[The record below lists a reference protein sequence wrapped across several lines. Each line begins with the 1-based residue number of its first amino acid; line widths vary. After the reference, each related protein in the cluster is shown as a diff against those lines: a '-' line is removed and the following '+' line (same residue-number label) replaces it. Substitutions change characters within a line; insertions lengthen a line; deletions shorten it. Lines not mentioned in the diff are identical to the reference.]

1 MKIIT
6 AGLKGSLVQYL
17 NPLQNLYSIFDR
29 NLNYDQS
36 YTEPIFSK
44 TITDREKWL

>member
-6 AGLKGSLVQYL
+6 AALKGSLVQYL
-17 NPLQNLYSIFDR
+17 NLLQNLYNISDR

-44 TITDREKWL
+44 TITDREKRV